1 MKDKISKTK
10 MLGIVQKIIT
20 FLFLFIVFIVF
31 CVYKLNMKT
40 QITYT
45 VINGYIEK
53 IADAKSYVLKNEN
66 VITVD
71 KDKTFIPIVQETKR
85 VAKDE
90 TIAIY
95 KNNTYDNYLK
105 NINELDDSIETLV
118 KDLPTTYSAD
128 ISKINA
134 QIEVLTEKSNLVN
147 SYVKMQEFKSK
158 LDELSYKK
166 ISLFSEL
173 SPAGSKIRE
182 LIEKRKKIEEEY
194 KNSESNIKSTIPGIV
209 SYKID
214 GLEENIDFKNILDY
228 SIEDFEEMIEKYDAT
243 QSSNVGIKIVNNY
256 KAYLLVKT
264 PISETNDGF
273 MQEDKKYTLRL
284 VEEDSKEVSSY
295 LRKIIKKDEYN
306 YLVFEITNYIENLVD
321 IRTTSIEIV
330 WNRVDGMAVLKKAIK
345 KKENEK
351 YDYVTLVN
359 GGQLI
364 EIPIKILSSS
374 DTVCIVENLTSS
386 EKEELGITTNATLEL
401 YDVLAV
407 DE

>member
-147 SYVKMQEFKSK
+147 HM
-158 LDELSYKK
+158 
-166 ISLFSEL
+166 
-173 SPAGSKIRE
+173 
-182 LIEKRKKIEEEY
+182 
-194 KNSESNIKSTIPGIV
+194 
-209 SYKID
+209 
-214 GLEENIDFKNILDY
+214 
-228 SIEDFEEMIEKYDAT
+228 
-243 QSSNVGIKIVNNY
+243 
-256 KAYLLVKT
+256 
-264 PISETNDGF
+264 
-273 MQEDKKYTLRL
+273 
-284 VEEDSKEVSSY
+284 
-295 LRKIIKKDEYN
+295 
-306 YLVFEITNYIENLVD
+306 
-321 IRTTSIEIV
+321 
-330 WNRVDGMAVLKKAIK
+330 
-345 KKENEK
+345 
-351 YDYVTLVN
+351 
-359 GGQLI
+359 
-364 EIPIKILSSS
+364 
-374 DTVCIVENLTSS
+374 
-386 EKEELGITTNATLEL
+386 
-401 YDVLAV
+401 
-407 DE
+407 

>member
-10 MLGIVQKIIT
+10 MLGIVQKIVT
-20 FLFLFIVFIVF
+20 FLFLFIVLIVF

-40 QITYT
+40 QVTYT

-53 IADAKSYVLKNEN
+53 IADAKSYVLKTEN

-85 VAKDE
+85 VARDE

-118 KDLPTTYSAD
+118 
-128 ISKINA
+128 
-134 QIEVLTEKSNLVN
+134 NLVN

-214 GLEENIDFKNILDY
+214 DLEENIDFKNILN
-228 SIEDFEEMIEKYDAT
+228 K
-243 QSSNVGIKIVNNY
+243 
-256 KAYLLVKT
+256 
-264 PISETNDGF
+264 
-273 MQEDKKYTLRL
+273 
-284 VEEDSKEVSSY
+284 
-295 LRKIIKKDEYN
+295 
-306 YLVFEITNYIENLVD
+306 
-321 IRTTSIEIV
+321 
-330 WNRVDGMAVLKKAIK
+330 
-345 KKENEK
+345 
-351 YDYVTLVN
+351 
-359 GGQLI
+359 
-364 EIPIKILSSS
+364 
-374 DTVCIVENLTSS
+374 
-386 EKEELGITTNATLEL
+386 
-401 YDVLAV
+401 
-407 DE
+407 

>member
-10 MLGIVQKIIT
+10 MLGIVQKIVT
-20 FLFLFIVFIVF
+20 FLFLFIVLIVF

-40 QITYT
+40 QVTYT

-53 IADAKSYVLKNEN
+53 IADAKSYVLKTEN

-85 VAKDE
+85 VARDE

-118 KDLPTTYSAD
+118 KDLPTTYSSD
-128 ISKINA
+128 ISKINS
-134 QIEVLTEKSNLVN
+134 QIEALTEKSNLVN

-209 SYKID
+209 SYKI
-214 GLEENIDFKNILDY
+214 
-228 SIEDFEEMIEKYDAT
+228 M
-243 QSSNVGIKIVNNY
+243 
-256 KAYLLVKT
+256 YLS
-264 PISETNDGF
+264 P
-273 MQEDKKYTLRL
+273 
-284 VEEDSKEVSSY
+284 
-295 LRKIIKKDEYN
+295 
-306 YLVFEITNYIENLVD
+306 
-321 IRTTSIEIV
+321 V
-330 WNRVDGMAVLKKAIK
+330 WVL
-345 KKENEK
+345 
-351 YDYVTLVN
+351 
-359 GGQLI
+359 
-364 EIPIKILSSS
+364 PIKLYH
-374 DTVCIVENLTSS
+374 
-386 EKEELGITTNATLEL
+386 EKEKKGEYATTW
-401 YDVLAV
+401 
-407 DE
+407 

>member
-182 LIEKRKKIEEEY
+182 LIEKRKK
-194 KNSESNIKSTIPGIV
+194 
-209 SYKID
+209 
-214 GLEENIDFKNILDY
+214 
-228 SIEDFEEMIEKYDAT
+228 
-243 QSSNVGIKIVNNY
+243 
-256 KAYLLVKT
+256 
-264 PISETNDGF
+264 
-273 MQEDKKYTLRL
+273 
-284 VEEDSKEVSSY
+284 
-295 LRKIIKKDEYN
+295 
-306 YLVFEITNYIENLVD
+306 
-321 IRTTSIEIV
+321 
-330 WNRVDGMAVLKKAIK
+330 NRGRI
-345 KKENEK
+345 
-351 YDYVTLVN
+351 
-359 GGQLI
+359 
-364 EIPIKILSSS
+364 
-374 DTVCIVENLTSS
+374 
-386 EKEELGITTNATLEL
+386 
-401 YDVLAV
+401 
-407 DE
+407 